1 MTPLPSRDREAAF
14 RAPGTSSRVLRPEE
28 LTEVT
33 AILWRTTTPAPSR
46 PAAKP
51 VVEPKI
57 LANEPKTHT
66 NDVDREARERE
77 AYQRGMAEG
86 VAIGKTQAAAEIQP
100 VMERLGKSIADL
112 SNLRPRIRRD
122 AEKDLL
128 KLSIAIARRVLHR
141 ELTIDPE
148 SIEGLIKVALDK
160 LQSRELWR
168 VRMHPEQ
175 EAPIRA
181 SLERFANSQKAELVA
196 DASLQIGDV
205 LFETP
210 HGTIDASIE
219 SQLREIERGFADRLK
234 R

>member
-1 MTPLPSRDREAAF
+1 MKWFIRRSFSDGGWGDRMAS
-14 RAPGTSSRVLRPEE
+14 PTSRVLRREE
-28 LTEVT
+28 LSEVT
-33 AILWRTTTPAPSR
+33 EILWKSTSTAPPSPAVK
-46 PAAKP
+46 PA
-51 VVEPKI
+51 VEPK
-57 LANEPKTHT
+57 LYVEEPG
-66 NDVDREARERE
+66 RESRERE
-77 AYQRGMAEG
+77 AYQRGLSEG
-86 VAIGKTQAAAEIQP
+86 VTIGKAQAAAEIQP
-100 VMERLGKSIADL
+100 VLERLGRSLAEL
-112 SNLRPRIRRD
+112 SALRPRIRRD

-141 ELTIDPE
+141 ELTLDPE
-148 SIEGLIKVALDK
+148 SIEGLIKVALEK

-168 VRMHPEQ
+168 VRVHPEQ